1 MKVLLVKCHKRTV
14 FSLFEPIVTEPLE
27 LEYLSG
33 LLGKLEIEHK
43 IYDPLIEGGSFE
55 KIFEAY
61 KPEVLVLSGYITSV
75 DTIISYSQFAK
86 SRYANVKVVVGG
98 VHAEINYQDFY
109 VDTIDFIVHS
119 DGINTLEK
127 LLTIDFTKEKAL
139 EIEGIAFYDGDK
151 WRVNSK
157 SETPIE
163 NLPLPDRSYFKKYKT
178 RTKYMNYYP
187 IALVRTALSCPHN
200 CNFCYCKLLNGGIY
214 ATKSIQS
221 VVDEIKVINSEF
233 VWIVDDTFLLDRE
246 RVLGFIDQIRSEKI
260 EKKFIAYSRVDF
272 IANNEDIISK
282 LADIGFIELIVGMEA
297 VDDQKL
303 EGFNKQYSAN
313 ENLKAA
319 EILAKSGIRLTGL
332 FIVGIGFTLK
342 DFRNLSSWIK
352 KMRLDSYAVSI
363 FTPLLGTEVYPK
375 YQNQIQTTDYSKYD
389 FLHLT
394 LKPSQMSAAFFYLNF
409 YRLYLGQF
417 FRSRYI
423 RGYMSNL
430 IFKSFKRMLR
440 FGGKHE

>member
-1 MKVLLVKCHKRTV
+1 LKVLLVKCHKRTI
-14 FSLFEPIVTEPLE
+14 FSMFEPIVTEPLE

-43 IYDPLIEGGSFE
+43 IYDPLMEGGSFE

-61 KPEVLVLSGYITSV
+61 KPEVLLLSGYITAV
-75 DTIISYSQFAK
+75 DQIISYSRFAK
-86 SRYANVKVVVGG
+86 NMYTNVKVVVGG
-98 VHAEINYQDFY
+98 VHAEINYQDFF
-109 VDTIDFIVHS
+109 VDTVDFIVHS

-139 EIEGIAFYDGDK
+139 EIEGIAFYDGDR
-151 WRVNSK
+151 WQVNSK
-157 SETPIE
+157 IETPIE
-163 NLPLPDRSYFKKYKT
+163 NLPLPDRSYFEKYNT

-187 IALVRTALSCPHN
+187 VALLRTALSCPHN
-200 CNFCYCKLLNGGIY
+200 CNFCYCKLLNGGTY
-214 ATKSIQS
+214 VARSINS
-221 VVDEIKVINSEF
+221 VVEEIRGIDSEF
-233 VWIVDDTFLLDRE
+233 IWIVDDTFLLDRARLLE
-246 RVLGFIDQIRSEKI
+246 FIAQIKRKKI

-272 IANNEDIISK
+272 IANNEEIISE

-297 VDDQKL
+297 VDNQKL
-303 EGFNKQYSAN
+303 EGFNKQYPAN

-332 FIVGIGFTLK
+332 FIVGVDFTLK

-363 FTPLLGTEVYPK
+363 FTPLKGTEVYQK

-409 YRLYLGQF
+409 YPLYLGQF

-423 RGYMSNL
+423 RRYIRNL
-430 IFKSFKRMLR
+430 IFKSFKRMLG
-440 FGGKHE
+440 FGEKHE